1 MAEDVEETA
10 VAVDTEDGVAETPP
24 ERVDAAEPPIDDA
37 AAPEGEEG
45 DGTSDGKDDDDE
57 DEGPPPWTPRRLSR

>member
-37 AAPEGEEG
+37 AAQEGEEG
-45 DGTSDGKDDDDE
+45 EYYLDLIKRGACAPFCMPSLGNYV
-57 DEGPPPWTPRRLSR
+57 